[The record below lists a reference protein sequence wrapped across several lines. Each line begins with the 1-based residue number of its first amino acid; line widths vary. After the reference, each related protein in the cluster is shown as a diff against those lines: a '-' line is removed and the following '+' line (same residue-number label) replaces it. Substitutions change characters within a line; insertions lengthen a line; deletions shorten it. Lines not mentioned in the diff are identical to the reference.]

1 MIKQDKKVSV
11 IIPVYNGKKYIKET
25 LNSILQST
33 YQNLEVLVIND
44 GSTDNSRQICEC
56 IRYQDSRVVIYNQ
69 ENSGVVAARNYGVS
83 KASGEYLCFC
93 DQDDIVDPMCY
104 AKQIEQIEQD
114 QSDLCMC
121 SVGRIIDGKHSVFE
135 VSEDACYEGKDILEQ
150 LLYPLL
156 FNGFAPPIKMGEK
169 NRYPHIWSCMFCID
183 FWRAHQIQ
191 FRRYVNFEDDLLV
204 KTQALA
210 SAKRISTIA
219 HIGYYWRVNLNS
231 ETYAHSYIENIA
243 QKQQRCY
250 EDLYQSIADRVGDQK
265 ILKFFLYITYCKQYL
280 EAIHNLTSPDIKKTW
295 RNIHTYYDVNIY
307 GRNFKECTMVVPYVK
322 QGKIKPQIIL
332 YFLARKQTML
342 SYFAE
347 IILDKV
353 LLLTLHSQILTK
365 IERRLKGIRG

>member
-69 ENSGVVAARNYGVS
+69 ENSGVVAARNY
-83 KASGEYLCFC
+83 GEYLCFC